1 MAAFQFPDPN
11 DTQTVVNP
19 ITGSTYQWKEPPGKW
34 VVTTKLRGVS
44 DIIYEGDNPPD
55 PIGDYKLWYSTDTLE
70 LYFHFCDANSVCA
83 WVPTSAPITMLE
95 GLQAEV
101 TAAGADIAVVKRNI
115 IELEDDISN
124 IVAGLGQ
131 VTLQE
136 VLDNGSVADKGFVLT
151 NMTSDAILVSPDEA
165 RVMIAAVED
174 VVPKYELRHTTGALD
189 TSLVELELDEN
200 GKRFDIECDERVDNI
215 HFRFNDDVKLALN
228 KDGDAVFGGRVQA
241 DAATKDEE
249 LVNLGQFNEDQLR
262 QDKALILLEGEIEQ
276 LAPSFARGTW
286 NWDDGD
292 GYVDAGEYVMRGTQ
306 TQESRD
312 KMLEPLNEEL
322 NACLAASQN
331 PQDQSNLSACL

>member
-165 RVMIAAVED
+165 RVMICGC
-174 VVPKYELRHTTGALD
+174 RRCCT
-189 TSLVELELDEN
+189 
-200 GKRFDIECDERVDNI
+200 
-215 HFRFNDDVKLALN
+215 
-228 KDGDAVFGGRVQA
+228 
-241 DAATKDEE
+241 
-249 LVNLGQFNEDQLR
+249 
-262 QDKALILLEGEIEQ
+262 
-276 LAPSFARGTW
+276 
-286 NWDDGD
+286 
-292 GYVDAGEYVMRGTQ
+292 
-306 TQESRD
+306 
-312 KMLEPLNEEL
+312 
-322 NACLAASQN
+322 
-331 PQDQSNLSACL
+331 